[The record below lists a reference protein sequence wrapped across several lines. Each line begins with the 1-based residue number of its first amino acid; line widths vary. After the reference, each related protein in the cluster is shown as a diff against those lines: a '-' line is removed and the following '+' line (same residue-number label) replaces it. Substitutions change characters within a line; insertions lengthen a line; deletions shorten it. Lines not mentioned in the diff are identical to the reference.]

1 MIHNENGEETVWVF
15 DGRIGHLDKY
25 VRILLE
31 VDHELLLLLH
41 VAELVLVNTVRV
53 VEKQVVLAGQLYL
66 HLVDLILTGTIQE
79 KYFDPDGLE
88 CTDLLWS
95 LTWILDS
102 KLKRRLAVKH
112 HRMSLSYTNRSSEL
126 DTHSGTTLI
135 TILTK

>member
-88 CTDLLWS
+88 CTDLLRT
-95 LTWILDS
+95 LARVLDS
-102 KLKRRLAVKH
+102 QLEGRFTIKH
-112 HRMSLSYTNRSSEL
+112 HRVSLPCAHIRIKMSSN
-126 DTHSGTTLI
+126 
-135 TILTK
+135 